1 MVHTSIMNI
10 NGMHKMIKGRN
21 KNIDLPSSYR
31 LLPIPIEGQLSIMP
45 TKITRNPS
53 SSSLI
58 VHFLSYPFPIANY
71 PPEMKISSK
80 SMFDNIGSWIPPLVH
95 VAEQPTKFRIKLTE
109 TSLTFSFSV

>member
-10 NGMHKMIKGRN
+10 NGMHKMIKGRS

-58 VHFLSYPFPIANY
+58 VHFLDHTLFLLLIT
-71 PPEMKISSK
+71 
-80 SMFDNIGSWIPPLVH
+80 LL
-95 VAEQPTKFRIKLTE
+95 R
-109 TSLTFSFSV
+109 